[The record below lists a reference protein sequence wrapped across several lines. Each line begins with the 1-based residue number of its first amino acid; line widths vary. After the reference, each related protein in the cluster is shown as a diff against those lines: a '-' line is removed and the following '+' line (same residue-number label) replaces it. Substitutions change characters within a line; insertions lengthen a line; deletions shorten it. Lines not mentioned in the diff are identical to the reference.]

1 MAGLALQ
8 LCLDRYLCLS
18 RLPCRL
24 FVPQETPLAG
34 ARISDQLTVFTNKR
48 VWLTLGIGAIGFGG
62 MFSIFSYVKPTLIT
76 LAGLTEAGV
85 PIILALLGAG
95 MVVGN
100 LVGSKMADKD
110 LLGTIKRCLLW
121 S

>member
-1 MAGLALQ
+1 
-8 LCLDRYLCLS
+8 
-18 RLPCRL
+18 
-24 FVPQETPLAG
+24 
-34 ARISDQLTVFTNKR
+34 
-48 VWLTLGIGAIGFGG
+48 

-76 LAGLTEAGV
+76 LAGITEAGV

-121 S
+121 SALVCGVYVYSSSYLIPACITIFCVGTVVAIGLVFQLF